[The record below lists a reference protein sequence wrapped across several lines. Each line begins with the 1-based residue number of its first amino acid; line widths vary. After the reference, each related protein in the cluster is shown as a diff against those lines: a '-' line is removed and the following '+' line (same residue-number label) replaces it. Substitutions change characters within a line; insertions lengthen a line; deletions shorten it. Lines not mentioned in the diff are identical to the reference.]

1 MGCKILSNVLYGFLI
16 IFWFLIIIGGGAV
29 VSIIYF
35 IDVLVEDSINEIIVL
50 VIKGV
55 VITLIIFGWVA
66 LLQKMKNKILKNAI
80 KFT

>member
-35 IDVLVEDSINEIIVL
+35 IDVLVENSINEIIVL

>member
-1 MGCKILSNVLYGFLI
+1 MSNVLYGFLI
-16 IFWFLIIIGGGAV
+16 IFWFLIIIGGGTV

-35 IDVLVEDSINEIIVL
+35 IDVLVENSINEIIVL

>member
-16 IFWFLIIIGGGAV
+16 IFWFLIIIGGGTV

-35 IDVLVEDSINEIIVL
+35 IDVLVENSINEIIVL